1 MPEFLDISQNFLAFI
16 AILYADNCHVEL
28 VSVGFLIFATNDW
41 KSFLIFIYIWI
52 IFSMMMNDCSIAYNN
67 HIVLIYNKKYNV

>member
-28 VSVGFLIFATNDW
+28 VSVGFLIFATND
-41 KSFLIFIYIWI
+41 
-52 IFSMMMNDCSIAYNN
+52 
-67 HIVLIYNKKYNV
+67 